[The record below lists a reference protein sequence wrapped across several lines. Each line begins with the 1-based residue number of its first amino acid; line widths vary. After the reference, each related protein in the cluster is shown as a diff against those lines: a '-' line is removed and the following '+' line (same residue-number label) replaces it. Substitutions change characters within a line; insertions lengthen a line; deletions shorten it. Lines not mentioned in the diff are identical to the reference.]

1 MVVFF
6 PLLPIVLGGMWLMGA
21 FKDKSETTDEDAGR
35 KEWIPPSKEELDRL
49 ERQELEEKCCR
60 AARKS
65 KIEAD
70 EAAFKAL
77 PIEEQH
83 RIKREELEED
93 RYKAL
98 ELTINDLEEKIISM
112 QHDQYE
118 TQCTSEKILEHLK
131 ENL

>member
-21 FKDKSETTDEDAGR
+21 FKDKPETTDEDAGR
-35 KEWIPPSKEELDRL
+35 KDKEELDRL
-49 ERQELEEKCCR
+49 ELEELKEKQYL
-60 AARKS
+60 AVLKAKN
-65 KIEAD
+65 EAE

-118 TQCTSEKILEHLK
+118 TRCTSEKILEHLK
-131 ENL
+131 DNL